1 MNGDEMNSASILMNL
16 APAAPAATATATA
29 GAEQASP
36 CAGAFDQTLAGVQ
49 SQYGI
54 VADVPETEPVTLE
67 LASSLLLPGTL
78 PVGQG
83 VVKVQP
89 VAEPDMESGG
99 DAAEDAAETG
109 VAAILAQMLAGSS
122 PVVANEPPPVADAA
136 VQATSMQSAAP
147 LSGGAKPVVEG
158 TPRIEKA
165 GEGGSSASDDKSGIA
180 PGAVAATLDSAA
192 ADSQP
197 PAATMLQEKSFD
209 MPSGSAQPA
218 QSSTQSGSTAQAV
231 VQAAAS
237 ALREVAPAAASTG
250 AVHATL
256 RQPVGSARWADEL
269 GNHLV
274 LMSVRG
280 QQQGSLT
287 LTPEHLGPVE
297 VQISVNRDTANVWF
311 GAQHADTR
319 TALAEAMPR
328 LRELLASS
336 GLSLGQSGVSE
347 QAPRENPV
355 PPSFLAGGGPRGI
368 DADASVENAA
378 PAWRVWRPGHID
390 TYA

>member
-1 MNGDEMNSASILMNL
+1 MNGDEMNSASILMNM
-16 APAAPAATATATA
+16 APAAPAVPMTA
-29 GAEQASP
+29 GTEQTSP
-36 CAGAFDQTLAGVQ
+36 CAGDFDQTLAGVQ
-49 SQYGI
+49 SQYSI
-54 VADVPETEPVTLE
+54 VADVQETGPVTLE

-78 PVGQG
+78 PAGPG
-83 VVKVQP
+83 VVKAQP
-89 VAEPDMESGG
+89 VAEADLEGG
-99 DAAEDAAETG
+99 RDVAEDAAETG

-122 PVVANEPPPVADAA
+122 PVVVNEPPPVADAA
-136 VQATSMQSAAP
+136 VQAISVQSAAP
-147 LSGGAKPVVEG
+147 PSGGAKPVVEG
-158 TPRIEKA
+158 TSRMEKA
-165 GEGGSSASDDKSGIA
+165 GECDSSAADENPGSA
-180 PGAVAATLDSAA
+180 PGAIAATFDSTA

-197 PAATMLQEKSFD
+197 SAATLLQEKPFD
-209 MPSGSAQPA
+209 SPSGGAQPA
-218 QSSTQSGSTAQAV
+218 QSPAQSGSTAQAV
-231 VQAAAS
+231 AQAAAS
-237 ALREVAPAAASTG
+237 ALREVAPAAASTA

-256 RQPVGSARWADEL
+256 RQPVGTARWADEL

-355 PPSFLAGGGPRGI
+355 PPSFLSGGGPLGV
-368 DADASVENAA
+368 DADAVVEKAA
-378 PAWRVWRPGHID
+378 PAWRVWRPGLID

>member
-1 MNGDEMNSASILMNL
+1 MNGDDMNSASILMNL
-16 APAAPAATATATA
+16 APAAPAAPATA

-36 CAGAFDQTLAGVQ
+36 SAGAFDQTLAGVQ
-49 SQYGI
+49 SQSGM
-54 VADVPETEPVTLE
+54 VADLQETDPVTLE
-67 LASSLLLPGTL
+67 LASSLLLPGAL
-78 PVGQG
+78 PAGQV

-89 VAEPDMESGG
+89 VGEADMEGRS
-99 DAAEDAAETG
+99 DVAEDAAETG

-136 VQATSMQSAAP
+136 VQAISVQSAAP
-147 LSGGAKPVVEG
+147 LSGSAKPVVEG
-158 TPRIEKA
+158 APRIEKA
-165 GEGGSSASDDKSGIA
+165 GEGGSSASDESSSTA
-180 PGAVAATLDSAA
+180 PGAVAATLDSSA

-197 PAATMLQEKSFD
+197 SAATLLQEKSSGL
-209 MPSGSAQPA
+209 PSGGAQPA
-218 QSSTQSGSTAQAV
+218 QSSTQSGSAAQAV

-237 ALREVAPAAASTG
+237 ALREVAPAAASTTV
-250 AVHATL
+250 AHATL

-287 LTPEHLGPVE
+287 LIPEHLGPVE

-311 GAQHADTR
+311 GAQHADAR

-355 PPSFLAGGGPRGI
+355 PPSFLPGGGPLGI
-368 DADASVENAA
+368 DADAAIENAS
-378 PAWRVWRPGHID
+378 PAWRVWRPGLID